1 MLCIA
6 FIVYFIYCILHLLY
20 IAYCTRNPY
29 LYYFVYIAK
38 RCIYCTICNLCRTI
52 YKQRSVV
59 PLLPHE
65 CSTLS
70 RDSRTGVY
78 IINLIGLFVKFGNR
92 GPEFLSPSEGT
103 WSGWPVAISNRKSN
117 TRRSLFRLVPFA
129 TFARRSV
136 TTAFGVGC
144 WEVPRRRPP
153 FDQLSEATKTDV
165 ATRRDRKGGRNET
178 RSTRISLKLHRGLI
192 RPIPLLTK
200 TSTARTLIDS
210 FNPVSLADRNSRNF
224 PSLFLF
230 RLPDDGK
237 NYREVT
243 SLRK

>member
-144 WEVPRRRPP
+144 
-153 FDQLSEATKTDV
+153 
-165 ATRRDRKGGRNET
+165 
-178 RSTRISLKLHRGLI
+178 
-192 RPIPLLTK
+192 
-200 TSTARTLIDS
+200 
-210 FNPVSLADRNSRNF
+210 
-224 PSLFLF
+224 
-230 RLPDDGK
+230 
-237 NYREVT
+237 
-243 SLRK
+243 